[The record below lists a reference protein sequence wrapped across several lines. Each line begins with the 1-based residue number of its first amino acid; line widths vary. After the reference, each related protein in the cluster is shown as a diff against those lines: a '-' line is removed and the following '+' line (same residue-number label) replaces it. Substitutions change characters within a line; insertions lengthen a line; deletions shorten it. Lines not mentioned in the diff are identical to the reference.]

1 MTRAAA
7 KGATTA
13 KSARKGRTRAFS
25 AASRVAER
33 RYELCLFI
41 AGTTP
46 LSVAALT
53 NVISICE
60 DRLPERYD
68 LVVVDVY
75 QQPARA
81 KAHQIVAVPTLLKNQ
96 PLPARRLIG
105 DLSDRVQVLSG
116 LGLPAD
122 PPAGNEKRP

>member
-1 MTRAAA
+1 VTKATTRTATRA
-7 KGATTA
+7 KTV
-13 KSARKGRTRAFS
+13 RKRQTRAFN
-25 AASRVAER
+25 ATPRLTER

-53 NVISICE
+53 NVVSICE
-60 DRLPERYD
+60 EHLPERYD

-81 KAHQIVAVPTLLKNQ
+81 KSHQIIAVPTLLKNQ